1 MGDVY
6 DVLGFQ
12 RGGEKPEASSKPKEA
27 RVKRPEGMSREAF
40 SLLDGSHPIMQ
51 SELAKGLLRKGDLA
65 SKKRKG
71 EGSYHVVYRWV
82 YGDQVTPWRK
92 L

>member
-1 MGDVY
+1 MGDLY

-12 RGGEKPEASSKPKEA
+12 RGSERPEGSSKPKEVK
-27 RVKRPEGMSREAF
+27 VKRPEGMSREAF

-82 YGDQVTPWRK
+82 WWNVVTC
-92 L
+92 